1 MNFDR
6 ILVKLDM
13 SYFLFN
19 VTNSTLEE
27 CVTGETVSAGMTI
40 LYIIGVL
47 YMFLALAIVCDEYFV
62 PILEIIS
69 DKLGLS
75 DDVAGATLMA
85 AGGSAPELA
94 TSLIGTFRGNSLGFS
109 TIVGSAVF
117 NVLFVIAACVFFS
130 REVLK
135 LTWFPLARDCT
146 CYTLGLVTLSVFFSV
161 ISPGVIEI
169 WESAIL
175 LIEYIAYVFMMKHN
189 DRIQVYCVGKTEASE
204 KITFR
209 AGIIK
214 LLIDSQSYTEGI
226 LIGSVLKI
234 EGDVNATFDQIDEDK
249 NGYLDKVE
257 LEKLANR
264 LGYGLEEGELEA
276 LFTQLDT
283 DKNGKI
289 EKSEFCSH
297 YMRCE
302 GRIKSE
308 TKKIFDQI
316 ATDETI
322 KKEDLESLMTSLKCP
337 GANIEEIYEEI
348 GVEAG
353 PITYEVF
360 MGWYEKSLF
369 YQTKE
374 NKTKAEAEV
383 LEGGSLSFPE
393 DGLLNKVNWVV
404 TIPLL
409 LLLKYTIPGV
419 TRPVVIRFVCA
430 VIWIGIFSY
439 FMVDWIEIVGNS
451 IGIPLNVMGLTFLAA
466 GTSVPDLL
474 SSIIVA
480 RQGKGD
486 MAVSSSIGSNIFD
499 ILVGL
504 PLPWLLYGMCYGVNI
519 VVEASNL
526 ELSLVI
532 LIAMLVF
539 VILTIMWCNWE
550 MNKKLGYTMFLLYI
564 GFVAQDLARSNWC

>member
-1 MNFDR
+1 
-6 ILVKLDM
+6 M
-13 SYFLFN
+13 SYLVSN
-19 VTNSTLEE
+19 ITNTTLEE
-27 CVTGETVSAGMTI
+27 CVKGETLSTGMTI
-40 LYIIGVL
+40 LHIIGVL

-69 DKLGLS
+69 DALNLS

-85 AGGSAPELA
+85 AGGSAPEIA

-135 LTWFPLARDCT
+135 LTWYPLARDCT
-146 CYTLGLVTLSVFFSV
+146 CYTIGLVSLSVFFSV

-169 WESAIL
+169 WESCVLIL
-175 LIEYIAYVFMMKHN
+175 EYIGYVVMMKNN
-189 DRIQVYCVGKTEASE
+189 DRIRVYCVGKSDSVD

-214 LLIDSQSYTEGI
+214 LLIDSQNYIEGV
-226 LIGSVLKI
+226 LIGAVLKI
-234 EGDVNATFDQIDEDK
+234 EGDVNSTFDQIDEDK
-249 NGYLDKVE
+249 NGHLDKTE
-257 LEKLANR
+257 LSKLVVK
-264 LGYGLEEGELEA
+264 LGYELTKSELDE
-276 LFTQLDT
+276 LFDKLDE

-289 EKSEFCSH
+289 EKHEFCKH
-297 YMRCE
+297 YMGCE
-302 GRIKSE
+302 KRIRVE
-308 TKKIFDQI
+308 TKKVFDEISSGDKIEQG
-316 ATDETI
+316 
-322 KKEDLESLMTSLKCP
+322 DLETLMTRLGFPNTK
-337 GANIEEIYEEI
+337 IDEIYSEI
-348 GVEAG
+348 GIESG
-353 PITYEVF
+353 GITYEVF
-360 MGWYEKSLF
+360 MEWYEKSLF

-374 NKTKAEAEV
+374 NLVKAEAEV
-383 LEGGSLSFPE
+383 LEGVDLSFPKE
-393 DGLLNKVNWVV
+393 GLMNKLNWVV

-409 LLLKYTIPGV
+409 LLLNFTIPGIN
-419 TRPVVIRFVCA
+419 RPVVFRFTIT

-439 FMVDWIEIVGNS
+439 FMVDWIELVGNT

-466 GTSVPDLL
+466 GTSVPDLF

-504 PLPWLLYGMCYGVNI
+504 PLPWLLYGICYGVNI
-519 VVEASNL
+519 IVEASNL
-526 ELSLVI
+526 ELSLII

-550 MNKKLGYTMFLLYI
+550 MNNKLGYTMLLLYI

>member
-1 MNFDR
+1 
-6 ILVKLDM
+6 M
-13 SYFLFN
+13 SYFLSN
-19 VTNSTLEE
+19 VTNTTLLE
-27 CVTGETVSAGMTI
+27 CVKGETLSSGMTI
-40 LYIIGVL
+40 LHIIGVL

-69 DKLGLS
+69 DKLELS

-85 AGGSAPELA
+85 AGGSAPEIA

-135 LTWFPLARDCT
+135 LTWYPLARDCT
-146 CYTLGLVTLSVFFSV
+146 CYTIGLVTLSVFFSV

-169 WESAIL
+169 WESVVL
-175 LIEYIAYVFMMKHN
+175 LLEYIAYVYMMKHN
-189 DRIQVYCVGKTEASE
+189 DRIQVYCVGKSDPYE

-214 LLIDSQSYTEGI
+214 LLIDSQNYIEGI
-226 LIGSVLKI
+226 LIGAVLKI
-234 EGDVNATFDQIDEDK
+234 EGDVNATFDQIDEDN
-249 NGYLDKVE
+249 NGYLDKTE
-257 LEKLANR
+257 LSKLATL
-264 LGYGLEEGELEA
+264 LGYSLESGELDK
-276 LFTQLDT
+276 LFNQLDT

-289 EKSEFCSH
+289 EKSEFCGH
-297 YMRCE
+297 YMGCE
-302 GRIKSE
+302 GRIKGE
-308 TKKIFDQI
+308 TKKIFEEI
-316 ATDETI
+316 ATDDTI
-322 KKEDLESLMTSLKCP
+322 KREDLEALMTRLGFP
-337 GANIEEIYEEI
+337 GSNIDEIYSEI
-348 GVEAG
+348 GLESGA
-353 PITYEVF
+353 ISYEVF

-383 LEGGSLSFPE
+383 LDGSSLSFPE
-393 DGLLNKVNWVV
+393 EGLLNKVNWVV

-409 LLLKYTIPGV
+409 FLLKYTIPGV
-419 TRPVVIRFVCA
+419 TRPVVIRFIVAVC
-430 VIWIGIFSY
+430 WIGIFSY
-439 FMVDWIEIVGNS
+439 LMVDWIELVGNT

-466 GTSVPDLL
+466 GTSVPDLI

-539 VILTIMWCNWE
+539 VVLTIMWCDWE
-550 MNKKLGYTMFLLYI
+550 MNKKLGYTMLLLYV